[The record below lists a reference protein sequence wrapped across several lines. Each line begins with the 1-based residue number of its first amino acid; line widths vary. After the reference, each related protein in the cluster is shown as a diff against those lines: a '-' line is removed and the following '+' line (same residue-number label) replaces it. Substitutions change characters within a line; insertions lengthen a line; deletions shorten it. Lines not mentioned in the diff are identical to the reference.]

1 MRYQITL
8 PSHVDGGLD
17 TVLSETEHLDFAEA
31 TARYA
36 PFDVVLLDTYSHRVI
51 PVARVRW
58 DAEHLLTEEQLPWS
72 SIDSLL
78 MQSKKIYVIKLI
90 RELTAFG
97 LGEAKAIADRR
108 DAKLRLEARNRDRDF

>member
-1 MRYQITL
+1 MRYQIKTL
-8 PSHVDGGLD
+8 DGTILA
-17 TVLSETEHLDFAEA
+17 EAEHLDFGTTLA
-31 TARYA
+31 TNA
-36 PFDVVLLDTYSHRVI
+36 PFDVTLFDTFAQRSI
-51 PVARVRW
+51 PVARRRW
-58 DAEHLLTEEQLPWS
+58 DAPHLLTEEQLPWV

-108 DAKLRLEARNRDRDF
+108 DAKLRLEARNHDRDF

>member
-1 MRYQITL
+1 MRYQIKTL
-8 PSHVDGGLD
+8 DGTILA
-17 TVLSETEHLDFAEA
+17 EAEHLDFGTALA
-31 TARYA
+31 TNA
-36 PFDVVLLDTYSHRVI
+36 PFDVALFDTFAQRSI
-51 PVARVRW
+51 PVTRRRW
-58 DAEHLLTEEQLPWS
+58 DAPHLLTEEQLPWS

-108 DAKLRLEARNRDRDF
+108 DTKLKLEARDRNF